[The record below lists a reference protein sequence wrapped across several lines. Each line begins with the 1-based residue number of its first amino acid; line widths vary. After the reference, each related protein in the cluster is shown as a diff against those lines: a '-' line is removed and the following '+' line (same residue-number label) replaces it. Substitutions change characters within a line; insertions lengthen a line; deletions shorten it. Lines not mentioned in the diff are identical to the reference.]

1 MSQLKK
7 YCPDPSHL
15 LQNDSVQLR
24 DDLTYVVRPVKIL
37 DRSLKELRGGKTIP
51 LVKVLW
57 EGLTPEETT
66 WEKEEDLQRDYPE
79 IFN

>member
-1 MSQLKK
+1 M
-7 YCPDPSHL
+7 
-15 LQNDSVQLR
+15 
-24 DDLTYVVRPVKIL
+24 

-57 EGLTPEETT
+57 EGLTLDEAT

-79 IFN
+79 LLN

>member
-1 MSQLKK
+1 M
-7 YCPDPSHL
+7 
-15 LQNDSVQLR
+15 QLR